1 MADTKTATEAPK
13 TLPWPLSVLLSCL
26 VGAIV
31 AFAHLL
37 AYRGDLSPGKSC
49 TLSLCSTLSTSVHR
63 WGPRGHTLM
72 VDEKRNALVR
82 PWRCI
87 YGPGHAL
94 PFACMHAIW
103 CHSMPFGHN
112 VYSLR
117 FCMSTYCRCQGVGW
131 NILRKIHAY
140 FLWVRTKTDSYGD
153 GKKCSKVLDMFP
165 IEPWG
170 SLRIIGPLQPAMPCW
185 GARLNG
191 APMQVPL
198 DPAALCGSTSQ
209 CVIF

>member
-26 VGAIV
+26 VGATV

-37 AYRGDLSPGKSC
+37 AYRADLSPGKSC

-117 FCMSTYCRCQGVGW
+117 FCMPTYCRCQGVGW
-131 NILRKIHAY
+131 NILRKIHAMHTSFGY
-140 FLWVRTKTDSYGD
+140 GRKRTPTGM
-153 GKKCSKVLDMFP
+153 GRNVAKC
-165 IEPWG
+165 
-170 SLRIIGPLQPAMPCW
+170 
-185 GARLNG
+185 
-191 APMQVPL
+191 
-198 DPAALCGSTSQ
+198 
-209 CVIF
+209 